1 MSKERDLLIRVRDIL
16 HGLKG
21 PYYDLYWDIQSA
33 LDQPEQEPVG
43 IVITIG
49 GYPDDS
55 AHTVK
60 LTCRHRDLK
69 DGDLLYTAPPKR
81 EPLSDER
88 ELLKQLHV
96 GRVVEY
102 HRPHYPNNILYV
114 HVVRFK
120 EACGWTLGTGIVVNN
135 LGREHTISLEE
146 IRL

>member
-1 MSKERDLLIRVRDIL
+1 MKLAVESPVSDVTVEGLIDKVKSNRVFYQDGYAQAELDL
-16 HGLKG
+16 
-21 PYYDLYWDIQSA
+21 
-33 LDQPEQEPVG
+33 
-43 IVITIG
+43 
-49 GYPDDS
+49 
-55 AHTVK
+55 
-60 LTCRHRDLK
+60 
-69 DGDLLYTAPPKR
+69 KR